1 MNEAPLGFLFGL
13 IGCLILLSGFFSGSE
28 TGMMALNRYRLRHM
42 AKTGHRGAGKAAR
55 LLDEPESLIST
66 ILIGNNLVNNLAAA
80 TATVVA
86 IRLYGDNAVVPAS
99 ILLTL
104 VFLIFAEIIPKT
116 VAAYHSESV
125 AFKVSY
131 ILLPLKKL
139 LFPVIWVVNK
149 IIHFFLRF
157 TGFEANNN
165 TEPLSMEELRTIV
178 GEAGHMIPQRH
189 QGMLMNILDLEQV
202 TVDDIMIP
210 RNEVYGIDL
219 DDDLPTILERL
230 QQSEFTR
237 MPVYQEDIN
246 NIVGMLHQRDVIG
259 AIDETGQINRELLLK
274 AIKEPYFVP
283 ESTPLHTQ
291 LFNFQKHKHRQGV
304 VVDEYGVVQG
314 IITLEDLLEEIVGE
328 FTSNLIEESNQDIV
342 PQKDGSHIIDG
353 TATIRDINRALKW
366 ELPTDGPKTLNG
378 LLLEHLES
386 FPDGVV
392 CVRLG
397 KYMFEID
404 RMKDNLIESAR
415 AMTPRKP
422 KRKKKK
428 PTN

>member
-13 IGCLILLSGFFSGSE
+13 IGCLILFSGFFSGSE

-42 AKTGHRGAGKAAR
+42 AKSGHRGAVKATK

-80 TATVVA
+80 TATILA
-86 IRLYGDNAVVPAS
+86 IRLYGDSAVVPAS

-104 VFLIFAEIIPKT
+104 IFLIFAEIIPKT
-116 VAAYHSESV
+116 VAAYHSEGV

-131 ILLPLKKL
+131 VLLPLKTV
-139 LFPVIWVVNK
+139 LFPVIWVVNRV
-149 IIHFFLRF
+149 IHFFLRF

-165 TEPLSMEELRTIV
+165 TEHLSMDELRTIV
-178 GEAGHMIPQRH
+178 GEAGHMIPKRH

-219 DDDLPTILERL
+219 NNDVQSILRRL

-237 MPVYQEDIN
+237 LPVYRDDIN
-246 NIVGMLHQRDVIG
+246 NIVGILHQRDVISS
-259 AIDETGQINRELLLK
+259 IDERGQVKLDLLMNAVK
-274 AIKEPYFVP
+274 DPYFVP

-291 LFNFQKHKHRQGV
+291 LFNFQKHKHRQGI

-314 IITLEDLLEEIVGE
+314 IVTLEDLLEEIVGE
-328 FTSNLIEESNQDIV
+328 FTSNLIEDKNQDII

-353 TATIRDINRALKW
+353 TTTIRDINRAMSW

-386 FPDGVV
+386 FPDGFA

-397 KYMFEID
+397 KYFFEITET
-404 RMKDNLIESAR
+404 KDNLIKSVR
-415 AMTPRKP
+415 ATSRK
-422 KRKKKK
+422 KSRKKKK
-428 PTN
+428 